1 MLALCLERCISSPD
15 IVLSAILVRED
26 GGGAK
31 VPGAAGDGLELRS
44 PVFTNSADEA
54 RVSRLA
60 ETALVYQKVE

>member
-1 MLALCLERCISSPD
+1 
-15 IVLSAILVRED
+15 VRED